1 MRKIDGEELDGILL
15 REYEKHM
22 KKCQADLEVG
32 ALMMA
37 ECELHRAQG
46 LRKALDLTK
55 GMPTIK

>member
-1 MRKIDGEELDGILL
+1 MRKIDGDELDGILL

-22 KKCQADLEVG
+22 KRCQDDLAVG

-55 GMPTIK
+55 GMPEIK

>member
-1 MRKIDGEELDGILL
+1 MRKIDGDELDGILL

-22 KKCQADLEVG
+22 KKCQTDLEVG

-46 LRKALDLTK
+46 LRKALDITK
-55 GMPTIK
+55 GMPAVE

>member
-1 MRKIDGEELDGILL
+1 MRRIDGDELVQILE

-22 KKCQADLEVG
+22 ARCQGDLEVG
-32 ALMMA
+32 ALNMA

-55 GMPTIK
+55 GMPAIE

>member
-1 MRKIDGEELDGILL
+1 MRKIDGDELDGILT

-22 KKCQADLEVG
+22 KRCQDDLEVG

-46 LRKALDLTK
+46 LRKALLLTK
-55 GMPTIK
+55 GMPDIE